1 MESSGLDIGVSVFCP
16 MYVATDIADC
26 EDHRPARFW
35 DETDPFYSSE
45 EYLSAREAFRRNIA
59 GGMPLEHIGTRLFK
73 AIEDN
78 QMYIV
83 THTDT
88 IPYIESRHRKIEED
102 AQKEKNIRL

>member
-1 MESSGLDIGVSVFCP
+1 M
-16 MYVATDIADC
+16 
-26 EDHRPARFW
+26 
-35 DETDPFYSSE
+35 
-45 EYLSAREAFRRNIA
+45 SAREAFRRNIA
-59 GGMPLEHIGTRLFK
+59 GGMPLEHIGTRLLK

-102 AQKEKNIRL
+102 AQKVKNIRL